1 MSRSAGERACPN
13 TPTSPVRKP
22 RLRSTSTPTLLRIA
36 SESVPA
42 SVDSTLV
49 PRRCPPRALLIAP
62 SATVALTLDRAAGP
76 AAASALPKI
85 LALYAAG
92 SLLLPLL
99 PHLCTRASQPVAVP
113 RGRSAAACRVFT
125 PTPAPMRRRLTLTE
139 FECEPSLLCV
149 FTTQLGSLARERWEK
164 MLPRLHNYLVKAHL
178 LENVRDPIARS
189 SLVVTTL
196 QSSPIF
202 STTGNQRSLTPGHGL
217 LPVTKSCGLRSSVAR
232 AIHKEESACS
242 SDLESRPGR
251 VVSLYEQRQ
260 PQSGTIPGYF
270 RFVTLYVTAP
280 II

>member
-1 MSRSAGERACPN
+1 M
-13 TPTSPVRKP
+13 
-22 RLRSTSTPTLLRIA
+22 
-36 SESVPA
+36 PA

-178 LENVRDPIARS
+178 SENVRDPIARS
-189 SLVVTTL
+189 SQVVTTL
-196 QSSPIF
+196 QSPPIF

-217 LPVTKSCGLRSSVAR
+217 LPVTSRTCRVSIRAETTSIRDHSRLFQVRHFVRYRTNNLTKEFSTLILYQLRNSHRFHPFLRAAR
-232 AIHKEESACS
+232 
-242 SDLESRPGR
+242 R
-251 VVSLYEQRQ
+251 
-260 PQSGTIPGYF
+260 
-270 RFVTLYVTAP
+270 
-280 II
+280 

>member
-1 MSRSAGERACPN
+1 MNHPCPAFFY
-13 TPTSPVRKP
+13 TTTREPCAR
-22 RLRSTSTPTLLRIA
+22 TLGKDVA
-36 SESVPA
+36 S
-42 SVDSTLV
+42 
-49 PRRCPPRALLIAP
+49 
-62 SATVALTLDRAAGP
+62 
-76 AAASALPKI
+76 
-85 LALYAAG
+85 
-92 SLLLPLL
+92 
-99 PHLCTRASQPVAVP
+99 
-113 RGRSAAACRVFT
+113 F
-125 PTPAPMRRRLTLTE
+125 
-139 FECEPSLLCV
+139 
-149 FTTQLGSLARERWEK
+149 TQLLGQAL
-164 MLPRLHNYLVKAHL
+164 L

-217 LPVTKSCGLRSSVAR
+217 LRVTKSCGLRSSVAR